1 MSDPDRDALRKALE
15 ASNGIQGP
23 TWTLIMDAA
32 RRDLAR
38 LEREAP
44 KKSMLMQMVE
54 WLETKEAPKKS
65 MLMKMVEWL
74 ENCEREVDERYN
86 MDLQAAAVLRAVEK
100 LKRAN
105 EITGTPSRERVEE
118 FLRSLP

>member
-54 WLETKEAPKKS
+54 WLE
-65 MLMKMVEWL
+65 
-74 ENCEREVDERYN
+74 NCEREVDERYN

>member
-1 MSDPDRDALRKALE
+1 MIDPDRDALRKALE

-44 KKSMLMQMVE
+44 KKASLAEIADACEAVGDFRSRQIGQRKLV
-54 WLETKEAPKKS
+54 KE
-65 MLMKMVEWL
+65 
-74 ENCEREVDERYN
+74 
-86 MDLQAAAVLRAVEK
+86 AAAVLRAVEK
-100 LKRAN
+100 LNRAN

-118 FLRSLP
+118 FLRGLP

>member
-1 MSDPDRDALRKALE
+1 MSDPDVVGALRKALV

-38 LEREAP
+38 LEAEPKRVSLAEMADACEAVGEFRSRP
-44 KKSMLMQMVE
+44 VGEIFELVQ
-54 WLETKEAPKKS
+54 
-65 MLMKMVEWL
+65 
-74 ENCEREVDERYN
+74 
-86 MDLQAAAVLRAVEK
+86 QAAAVLRAVEK